1 MARSHF
7 ETLANFLKAHPGARP
22 VNTRRRGA
30 STNHAAPKRPKDYGP
45 PDPDR
50 HRRKCTICRHPHRLD
65 IERDYLRWRST
76 ADIARDFGI
85 FDHSSICRHARATG
99 LQRQR
104 FRLIAYALHPLLE
117 QSEDLFV
124 KATPSSIISAVRT
137 YAQINDEGRKIRSK
151 PITKVYIVDP
161 RDESAS
167 RPAVSA
173 SQTGAKRP
181 TTNLQPK
188 RAPANSS
195 HSPLATSHCLSNRPI
210 QELED
215 DSTH

>member
-1 MARSHF
+1 MVKYIRVKSTKNKGHKTNDMARSHF
-7 ETLANFLKAHPGARP
+7 ETLANFLKDHPGAQP

-30 STNHAAPKRPKDYGP
+30 NTNRVPNRYNP

-50 HRRKCTICRHPHRLD
+50 HRRKCTICRHPRRDD

-76 ADIARDFGI
+76 AAIARDFGI
-85 FDHSSICRHARATG
+85 FDHSSICRHALATG
-99 LQRQR
+99 LQEQR

-137 YAQINDEGRKIRSK
+137 YAQINDEGRRLRSK
-151 PITKVYIVDP
+151 PVKEIHYVQQS
-161 RDESAS
+161 ESPGGGFQGLYLQTPPKKAS
-167 RPAVSA
+167 I
-173 SQTGAKRP
+173 
-181 TTNLQPK
+181 
-188 RAPANSS
+188 
-195 HSPLATSHCLSNRPI
+195 RPI